1 MDQLT
6 VRILKWWMET
16 DINIC
21 VQSGQTLDV
30 ERMDNRMLGG
40 GGDEWPRGQVSRR
53 MEAAR
58 N

>member
-16 DINIC
+16 DIHIR

-40 GGDEWPRGQVSRR
+40 GGG
-53 MEAAR
+53 
-58 N
+58 